1 MATSLHREKYEIA
14 VKYHHPK
21 SQDYVFY
28 NIQINITEVI
38 KMPVTAKLKMPVTA
52 KLKMIENDSSFVEP
66 PPSNHTI
73 KAPNII
79 ELHLKLNRWLS
90 KYGFILNHV
99 CKED

>member
-38 KMPVTAKLKMPVTA
+38 KMPVTA